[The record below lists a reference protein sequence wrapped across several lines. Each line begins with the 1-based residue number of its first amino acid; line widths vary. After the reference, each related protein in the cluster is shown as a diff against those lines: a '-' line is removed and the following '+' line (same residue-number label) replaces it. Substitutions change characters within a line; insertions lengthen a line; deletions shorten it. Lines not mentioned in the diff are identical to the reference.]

1 MFSAICSRNPI
12 KGCFMA
18 TFIVGLHGWEH
29 VNLLG
34 EYTFDVRGFVGNV
47 GDIPIKQKFFYR
59 QTSHLALR

>member
-1 MFSAICSRNPI
+1 
-12 KGCFMA
+12 MA